1 MIFNLLY
8 FGPHIGHGDVTSRY
22 IQASL
27 YSYSRNSKM
36 AVEDIFRTVE
46 LFDID
51 VFS

>member
-1 MIFNLLY
+1 M
-8 FGPHIGHGDVTSRY
+8 GHRDVTSRH

-27 YSYSRNSKM
+27 YSYSHTSKL
-36 AVEDIFRTVE
+36 AVEDFFRTVE